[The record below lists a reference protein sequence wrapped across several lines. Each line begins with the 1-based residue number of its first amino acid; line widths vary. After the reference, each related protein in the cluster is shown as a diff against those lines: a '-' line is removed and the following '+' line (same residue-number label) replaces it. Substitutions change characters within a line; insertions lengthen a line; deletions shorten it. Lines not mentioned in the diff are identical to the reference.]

1 MSFLLYIYKKN
12 IFVFFILILFLLEG
26 CGGPDTT
33 AARIYKDTFSGKD
46 EVECPDIK
54 LIKELNNYYSRG
66 QNEEINYVVN
76 LDKVSFECYL
86 EYEEISDK
94 SFVDGLAAQVLG
106 SDSKSISRYN
116 SKINLDISFLVS
128 TGNILENEINTSF
141 SYVLVLIDEKEE
153 IIVKKNFSTQFIIDK
168 PYDKFILSE
177 NLIHINLPN
186 INIEAGNY
194 KLLLGFKK
202 I

>member
-1 MSFLLYIYKKN
+1 MNFLLYKKN
-12 IFVFFILILFLLEG
+12 IFVFFLSILFLLEG
-26 CGGPDTT
+26 CGGPGTT
-33 AARIYKDTFSGKD
+33 AARIYKDTFSGND
-46 EVECPDIK
+46 QVEC
-54 LIKELNNYYSRG
+54 
-66 QNEEINYVVN
+66 
-76 LDKVSFECYL
+76 
-86 EYEEISDK
+86 EEISDK

-106 SDSKSISRYN
+106 SESKSISRHN

-128 TGNILENEINTSF
+128 TGNILENEINASF

-186 INIEAGNY
+186 INIEAENY

>member
-1 MSFLLYIYKKN
+1 
-12 IFVFFILILFLLEG
+12 
-26 CGGPDTT
+26 
-33 AARIYKDTFSGKD
+33 YKDTFSGND
-46 EVECPDIK
+46 QVECPDIK

-76 LDKVSFECYL
+76 LDKVSFDCYL
-86 EYEEISDK
+86 EYEESSDK

-106 SDSKSISRYN
+106 SERKSISRHN

-128 TGNILENEINTSF
+128 TGNILENEINASF

-153 IIVKKNFSTQFIIDK
+153 IIVKKNFATQFIIDK
-168 PYDKFILSE
+168 PYDKFIISE

-186 INIEAGNY
+186 INIEAENY

>member
-1 MSFLLYIYKKN
+1 MSFLLYKNN
-12 IFVFFILILFLLEG
+12 IFVFFLSILFLLEG
-26 CGGPDTT
+26 CGGPGTT
-33 AARIYKDTFSGKD
+33 AARIYEDTFSKKD
-46 EVECPDIK
+46 QVECPDIK

-66 QNEEINYVVN
+66 QNEEVNYVVN

-86 EYEEISDK
+86 EYEESSDK

-106 SDSKSISRYN
+106 SESKSISRYN

-128 TGNILENEINTSF
+128 TGNIIENEINASF

-153 IIVKKNFSTQFIIDK
+153 IIVKKNFLNQFIIDQ

-177 NLIHINLPN
+177 KLIHINLPN
-186 INIEAGNY
+186 INIGAEKY